1 MNINRELACRATEG
15 KHTKTGI
22 CNLLLTSECFET
34 SFGHFDLLRLVR
46 VVSGRFCLF
55 HRLKNLL
62 ELFGIFDS
70 KSMQISFTQLLA
82 CMIVDFDGLHAVESR
97 SVGELMRVSEK
108 VLDFVATLF
117 LLALPLARMTVA
129 SLGALVV
136 VLQLVLYTTKGVGS
150 VLFFAQTFEAVQFLF
165 LARDLFAL

>member
-1 MNINRELACRATEG
+1 
-15 KHTKTGI
+15 
-22 CNLLLTSECFET
+22 
-34 SFGHFDLLRLVR
+34 
-46 VVSGRFCLF
+46 
-55 HRLKNLL
+55 
-62 ELFGIFDS
+62 
-70 KSMQISFTQLLA
+70 
-82 CMIVDFDGLHAVESR
+82 MIVDFDGLHAVESR

-150 VLFFAQTFEAVQFLF
+150 VLFFTQTFEAMQFLF